1 MASLRDV
8 EEDEAGRLRAFRAR
22 FGRGWDVDGAE
33 ESAEGEEE
41 QEDTMMDLISGFKGV
56 QVSQAQMKGVT
67 AKGNK
72 Y

>member
-1 MASLRDV
+1 MED
-8 EEDEAGRLRAFRAR
+8 DEAGRLRAFRER
-22 FGRGWDVDGAE
+22 FGRGWDVAGDE
-33 ESAEGEEE
+33 ESAEGGEE

-56 QVSQAQMKGVT
+56 QVTADQMKGHT